1 MMRSMY
7 SGVSGLR
14 VHQTMMDVIGNNI
27 ANVNTVGFKS
37 GRVVFSD
44 VFSQLSRGAGAP
56 NLDTGRG
63 GTNPMQVG
71 LGANV
76 YAIDNLMMRGSIQ
89 RTDNPTD
96 ISIDGEGFFIVRG
109 GMYDTY
115 KFTRAGNFSLDSIG
129 NLVTPAG
136 LNVMGW
142 QAYDYDPATG
152 RYAFDTEQPLEAINI
167 YNDVHNGNKRV
178 IAPAQTTFAELSGN
192 LDADAAT
199 GTTFKVP
206 FIAYDEIGNKHDITI
221 EFTAKDPV
229 SGAGAASGTSLTS
242 GNGRTRDWDWV
253 ILSGTSFGIVSGGSG
268 TVTFGIGNPIGSSF
282 SNGVVIN
289 RDPVDLVVLPK
300 DPSIASQ
307 LTFSIDFS
315 KMTQYASASNVKA
328 SRVDGYT
335 TGTFQTFSIGADG
348 VISAVY
354 SNGQMKP
361 LAQIALANFDN
372 PGGLL
377 KEGDNL
383 FSQTTN
389 SGAFTKGVLPTYDGT
404 GQLAPG
410 TLEMSNVNLS
420 REFSD
425 MIVTQ
430 RGFQANSRIITTSD
444 EMLQELVN
452 LKR

>member
-14 VHQTMMDVIGNNI
+14 VHQTRMDVIGNNI

-56 NLDTGRG
+56 NMETGRG
-63 GTNPMQVG
+63 GTNPMQIG

-76 YAIDNLMMRGSIQ
+76 YAIDNLMMRGSVQ

-96 ISIDGEGFFIVRG
+96 LAIDGEGFFIVRG
-109 GMYDTY
+109 GMFDTY
-115 KFTRAGNFSLDSIG
+115 KFTRAGNFTLDAIG
-129 NLVTPAG
+129 NLVTPSG
-136 LNVMGW
+136 MNVMGW
-142 QAYDYDPATG
+142 QSFTQDRATG
-152 RYAFDTEQPLEAINI
+152 AFSFDTELPLEEINI
-167 YNDVHNGNKRV
+167 YNDVHNGNKRILSPTV
-178 IAPAQTTFAELSGN
+178 TSFAQFSGN
-192 LDADAAT
+192 LDADAKSGVEGRFT
-199 GTTFKVP
+199 IPYIV
-206 FIAYDEIGNKHDITI
+206 YDEIGNRHELSIQFTPQDADPNVDREWEYTILSGSSFAIT
-221 EFTAKDPV
+221 
-229 SGAGAASGTSLTS
+229 SGASGTIKFGTGSAGGVNGVLIEVNGQPSTIGAPALTS
-242 GNGRTRDWDWV
+242 LMITP
-253 ILSGTSFGIVSGGSG
+253 SE
-268 TVTFGIGNPIGSSF
+268 
-282 SNGVVIN
+282 
-289 RDPVDLVVLPK
+289 
-300 DPSIASQ
+300 PSIASPV
-307 LTFSIDFS
+307 TFDLDFS
-315 KMTQYASASNVKA
+315 RLTQYASPSNAKMTRA
-328 SRVDGYT
+328 DGYE
-335 TGTFQTFSIGADG
+335 TGTFETFSIGSDG

-354 SNGQMKP
+354 SNGQMRP
-361 LAQIALANFDN
+361 LAQVALATFEN

-389 SGAFTKGVLPTYDGT
+389 SGAFSKGVLPTTEGT
-404 GQLAPG
+404 GKIAPG
-410 TLEMSNVNLS
+410 TLEMSNVDLS

-430 RGFQANSRIITTSD
+430 RGFQANTRIITTSD

>member
-14 VHQTMMDVIGNNI
+14 VHQTRMDVIGNNI

-37 GRVVFSD
+37 GRVIFSD
-44 VFSQLSRGAGAP
+44 VFSQLSRGASGP

-63 GTNPMQVG
+63 GTNPMQIG

-76 YAIDNLMMRGSIQ
+76 YAIDNLMMRGSVQ

-96 ISIDGEGFFIVRG
+96 IAIDGEGFFIVRG

-115 KFTRAGNFSLDSIG
+115 KFTRAGNFTLDSVG
-129 NLVTPAG
+129 NLVTPSG
-136 LNVMGW
+136 MNVMGW
-142 QAYDYDPATG
+142 QAYTYDPVTG
-152 RYAFDTEQPLEAINI
+152 GFNFDTEQPLEAINI
-167 YNDVHNGNKRV
+167 YNDTHNGNKRI
-178 IAPAQTTFAELSGN
+178 IAPQATTYAQLSGN
-192 LDADAAT
+192 LDADSPVGA
-199 GTTFKVP
+199 TFKTP
-206 FIAYDEIGNKHDITI
+206 FIMYDEIGNKHDVTI
-221 EFTAKDPV
+221 EFTAKD
-229 SGAGAASGTSLTS
+229 SAIDGTM
-242 GNGRTRDWDWV
+242 RVREWDYK
-253 ILSGTSFGIVSGGSG
+253 ILPGSTYDIVDGETGTIKFGY
-268 TVTFGIGNPIGSSF
+268 GNPAGSSNL
-282 SNGVVIN
+282 NGVVV
-289 RDPVDLVVLPK
+289 DPTAPMELKILSN
-300 DPSIASQ
+300 DPSIASE
-307 LTFSIDFS
+307 LTLKLDFGRI
-315 KMTQYASASNVKA
+315 TQYASANSVKA

-335 TGTFQTFSIGADG
+335 TGTFETFSIGSDG

-361 LAQIALANFDN
+361 LAQIALASFEN
-372 PGGLL
+372 PAGLL

-383 FSQTTN
+383 FSQTNN
-389 SGAFTKGVLPTYDGT
+389 SGAFNKGVKPTYDGT

-410 TLEMSNVNLS
+410 TLEMSNVDLS

-430 RGFQANSRIITTSD
+430 RGFQANTRIITTSD

>member
-14 VHQTMMDVIGNNI
+14 VHQTRMDVIGNNI

-37 GRVVFSD
+37 GRVIFSD

-56 NLDTGRG
+56 DPNTGRG
-63 GTNPMQVG
+63 GTNPMQIG

-76 YAIDNLMMRGSIQ
+76 YSIDNLMMRGSVQ

-96 ISIDGEGFFIVRG
+96 LAIDGEGFFIVRG

-115 KFTRAGNFSLDSIG
+115 KFTRAGNFTLDAVG
-129 NLVTPAG
+129 NLVTPSG
-136 LNVMGW
+136 MNVMGW
-142 QAYDYDPATG
+142 QLFEWNNETKSYV
-152 RYAFDTEQPLEAINI
+152 FDTEQPLEEINI
-167 YNDVHNGNKRV
+167 YSDVHNGNKRL
-178 IAPAQTTFAELSGN
+178 IAPAQTTYAQLAGN
-192 LDADAAT
+192 LDADSAD

-206 FIAYDEIGNKHDITI
+206 FIAYDEIGNKHDITV
-221 EFTAKDPV
+221 EFTAQTPTM
-229 SGAGAASGTSLTS
+229 SGTDRIREWTY
-242 GNGRTRDWDWV
+242 TV
-253 ILSGTSFGIVSGGSG
+253 LSGSSYDIVSGDTGS
-268 TVTFGIGNPIGSSF
+268 VKFGIGNSVGSSV
-282 SNGVVIN
+282 SNGVVIE
-289 RDPVDLVVLPK
+289 PLTPQDLVILPTN
-300 DPSIASQ
+300 PSIASE
-307 LTFSIDFS
+307 LTFQIDFS
-315 KMTQYASASNVKA
+315 NMTQYASLSTVKA
-328 SRVDGYT
+328 TRVDGYT
-335 TGTFQTFSIGADG
+335 TGEFKTFSIGSDG
-348 VISAVY
+348 IISAVY

-361 LAQIALANFDN
+361 LAQIALAMFDN

-383 FSQTTN
+383 FSQTMN
-389 SGAFTKGVLPTYDGT
+389 SGAFTKGVIPTYEGS

-410 TLEMSNVNLS
+410 TLEMSNVDLS

-430 RGFQANSRIITTSD
+430 RGFQANTRIITTSD

>member
-14 VHQTMMDVIGNNI
+14 VHQTRMDVIGNNI

-44 VFSQLSRGAGAP
+44 VFSQTSRGAGSP
-56 NLDTGRG
+56 NMDTGRG
-63 GTNPMQVG
+63 GTNPMQIG

-76 YAIDNLMMRGSIQ
+76 YSIDNLMMRGSVQ

-96 ISIDGEGFFIVRG
+96 LAIDGEGFFIVRG
-109 GMYDTY
+109 GNYDTY
-115 KFTRAGNFSLDSIG
+115 KFTRAGNFTLDSVG

-136 LNVMGW
+136 LNVLGW
-142 QAYDYDPATG
+142 QQ
-152 RYAFDTEQPLEAINI
+152 YAWDNETKSYVFDTEQPLEALNI
-167 YNDVHNGNKRV
+167 YSDVHNGNKRI
-178 IAPAQTTFAELSGN
+178 IAPAQTTMAEFSGN
-192 LDADAAT
+192 LDADAAD
-199 GTTFKVP
+199 GKTFSVP
-206 FIAYDEIGNKHDITI
+206 YIIYDEIGNKHDITI
-221 EFTAKDPV
+221 TFTSQAPV
-229 SGAGAASGTSLTS
+229 SGGTE
-242 GNGRTRDWDWV
+242 RTREWTYV
-253 ILSGTSFGIVSGGSG
+253 LSGSTFDIVTGATGA
-268 TVTFGIGNPIGSSF
+268 VNFGIGSTVGASS
-282 SNGVVIN
+282 SNGVVI
-289 RDPVDLVVLPK
+289 DPTGPVAVKILPNGS
-300 DPSIASQ
+300 SIASQ
-307 LTFSIDFS
+307 LTFEMDFS
-315 KMTQYASASNVKA
+315 KMTQYASSSSVKV
-328 SRVDGYT
+328 SRQDGYP
-335 TGTFQTFSIGADG
+335 TGTFETFSIGSDG

-361 LAQIALANFDN
+361 LGQIALARFDN
-372 PGGLL
+372 PAGLL

-389 SGAFTKGVLPTYDGT
+389 SGTFTKGVMPTYEGT
-404 GQLAPG
+404 GALAPG
-410 TLEMSNVNLS
+410 TLEMSNVDLS

>member
-14 VHQTMMDVIGNNI
+14 VHQTRMDVIGNNI

-44 VFSQLSRGAGAP
+44 VFSQLSRGAGGP
-56 NLDTGRG
+56 NMDTGRG

-76 YAIDNLMMRGSIQ
+76 YAIDNLMMRGSVQ

-96 ISIDGEGFFIVRG
+96 IAIDGEGFFIVRG

-115 KFTRAGNFSLDSIG
+115 KFTRAGNFSLDSVG
-129 NLVTPAG
+129 NFVTPSG
-136 LNVMGW
+136 MNVMGW
-142 QAYDYDPATG
+142 QAYKYDPSTG
-152 RYAFDTEQPLEAINI
+152 RYTFDTEQPLEEINI
-167 YNDVHNGNKRV
+167 YNDAHNGNKR
-178 IAPAQTTFAELSGN
+178 ILAPSQTTFAQLSGN
-192 LDADAAT
+192 LDADAAD
-199 GTTFKVP
+199 GTKFKVP
-206 FIAYDEIGNKHDITI
+206 FIAYDEIGNKHDITL
-221 EFTAKDPV
+221 EFTAQAPTT
-229 SGAGAASGTSLTS
+229 SGTDRIREWTYTVLPGS
-242 GNGRTRDWDWV
+242 
-253 ILSGTSFGIVSGGSG
+253 SFDIVDGETGS
-268 TVTFGIGNPIGSSF
+268 VKFGIGNSAGTSA
-282 SNGVVIN
+282 SNGVVIEPAGPLELAILAN
-289 RDPVDLVVLPK
+289 S
-300 DPSIASQ
+300 PSIASQ
-307 LTFSIDFS
+307 LTLSIDFS
-315 KMTQYASASNVKA
+315 NMTQYASASNVKA

-335 TGTFQTFSIGADG
+335 TGTFETFSIGSDG
-348 VISAVY
+348 IISAVY

-361 LAQIALANFDN
+361 LAQIALAMFEN

-377 KEGDNL
+377 KEGDNM

-389 SGAFTKGVLPTYDGT
+389 SGAFTKGVLPTYSGS

-410 TLEMSNVNLS
+410 TLEMSNVDLS

-430 RGFQANSRIITTSD
+430 RGFQANTRIITTSD
-444 EMLQELVN
+444 EMLMELVN

>member
-1 MMRSMY
+1 
-7 SGVSGLR
+7 
-14 VHQTMMDVIGNNI
+14 MDVIGNNI

-44 VFSQLSRGAGAP
+44 VFSQLSRGAGGP

-63 GTNPMQVG
+63 GTNPMQIG

-76 YAIDNLMMRGSIQ
+76 YAIDNLMMRGSVQ

-96 ISIDGEGFFIVRG
+96 IAIDGEGFFVVRG

-115 KFTRAGNFSLDSIG
+115 KFTRAGNFSLDAVG
-129 NLVTPAG
+129 NFVTPSG

-142 QAYDYDPATG
+142 QAYTYDASTG
-152 RYAFDTEQPLEAINI
+152 RYAFDTEQPLEEINI
-167 YNDVHNGNKRV
+167 YYDTHNGNKRI
-178 IAPAQTTFAELSGN
+178 IAPAQTTLAQLTGN
-192 LDADAAT
+192 LDADSAD

-206 FIAYDEIGNKHDITI
+206 FIAYDEIGNKHDITL
-221 EFTAKDPV
+221 EFTAQTPTT
-229 SGAGAASGTSLTS
+229 SGTDRVREWTY
-242 GNGRTRDWDWV
+242 TV
-253 ILSGTSFGIVSGGSG
+253 LSGSSFNIVSGGTGS
-268 TVTFGIGNPIGSSF
+268 VSFGIGNTAGSSV
-282 SNGVVIN
+282 SNGVII
-289 RDPVDLVVLPK
+289 DPTAPVDLVLLSN

-307 LTFSIDFS
+307 LTFKLDFAN
-315 KMTQYASASNVKA
+315 MTQYASASNVKA

-335 TGTFQTFSIGADG
+335 TGTFETFSIGSDG

-361 LAQIALANFDN
+361 LAQIALASFEN

-389 SGAFTKGVLPTYDGT
+389 SGAFTKGVMPTYEGT

-410 TLEMSNVNLS
+410 TLEMSNVDLS

-430 RGFQANSRIITTSD
+430 RGFQANTRIITTSD

>member
-14 VHQTMMDVIGNNI
+14 VHQTRMDVIGNNI

-37 GRVVFSD
+37 GRVIFSD

-76 YAIDNLMMRGSIQ
+76 YAIDNLMMRGSVQ

-96 ISIDGEGFFIVRG
+96 LAIDGEGFFIVQG
-109 GMYDTY
+109 GQYDTY
-115 KFTRAGNFSLDSIG
+115 KFTRAGNFTLDSVG
-129 NLVTPAG
+129 NLVTPSG
-136 LNVMGW
+136 MNVMGW
-142 QAYDYDPATG
+142 HKYEVDPTTG
-152 RYAFDTEQPLEAINI
+152 SYIFDTEQPLEALNI
-167 YNDVHNGNKRV
+167 YSDEHNGNKRI
-178 IAPAQTTFAELSGN
+178 IAPKATTLAQFSGN
-192 LDADAAT
+192 LDADAADDKE
-199 GTTFKVP
+199 FSV
-206 FIAYDEIGNKHDITI
+206 FYVAYDEIGNIHDVTIT
-221 EFTAKDPV
+221 FTAQPMDETGGERTRAWDYVV
-229 SGAGAASGTSLTS
+229 SGS
-242 GNGRTRDWDWV
+242 
-253 ILSGTSFGIVSGGSG
+253 SFSIESGGSG
-268 TVTFGIGNPIGSSF
+268 SVVFGVGNTTSAST
-282 SNGVVIN
+282 SNGVVIS
-289 RDPVDLVVLPK
+289 PTTPEKISILPGGS
-300 DPSIASQ
+300 SIASV
-307 LTFSIDFS
+307 LEFEMDFS
-315 KMTQYASASNVKA
+315 KMTQYAATSNVKA
-328 SRVDGYT
+328 SRVDGYKP
-335 TGTFQTFSIGADG
+335 GTFETFSVGSDG

-361 LAQIALANFDN
+361 LGQIALASFEN

-389 SGAFTKGVLPTYDGT
+389 SGAFSKGVIPTYEGT
-404 GQLAPG
+404 GAIAPG
-410 TLEMSNVNLS
+410 TLEMSNVDLS

>member
-14 VHQTMMDVIGNNI
+14 VHQTRMDVIGNNI

-63 GTNPMQVG
+63 GTNPMQIG

-76 YAIDNLMMRGSIQ
+76 YSIDNLMMRGSIQ

-96 ISIDGEGFFIVRG
+96 ISIDGEGFFVVRG
-109 GMYDTY
+109 GKFDTY
-115 KFTRAGNFSLDSIG
+115 KFTRAGNFTLDSVG
-129 NLVTPAG
+129 NLVSPSG
-136 LNVMGW
+136 MNVMGW
-142 QAYDYDPATG
+142 QAFSYDRSTG
-152 RYAFDTEQPLEAINI
+152 KYVFDTEQPLEEINI
-167 YNDVHNGNKRV
+167 YTDTHNGNKRI
-178 IAPAQTTFAELSGN
+178 IAPSATTFAQLTGN
-192 LDADAAT
+192 LDADSDD
-199 GTTFKVP
+199 GTKFKVP

-221 EFTAKDPV
+221 EFTAQTPRLT
-229 SGAGAASGTSLTS
+229 GATD
-242 GNGRTRDWDWV
+242 RVRDWNWT
-253 ILSGTSFGIVSGGSG
+253 ILSGASFGIVSGGSG
-268 TVTFGIGNPIGSSF
+268 TVTFGIGNTAGSSL
-282 SNGVVIN
+282 SNGVVVLPSS
-289 RDPVDLVVLPK
+289 PVDFTMLSNN
-300 DPSIASQ
+300 PSIASQ
-307 LTFSIDFS
+307 LTFSIDF
-315 KMTQYASASNVKA
+315 KNVTQYASPSNVKA

-335 TGTFQTFSIGADG
+335 TGTFETFSVGSDG

-361 LAQIALANFDN
+361 LAQIALAKFDN
-372 PGGLL
+372 PAGLL

-389 SGAFTKGVLPTYDGT
+389 SGTFTKGVRPTYEGT
-404 GQLAPG
+404 GLLAPG
-410 TLEMSNVNLS
+410 TLEMSNVDLS

-430 RGFQANSRIITTSD
+430 RGFQANTRIITTSD

>member
-14 VHQTMMDVIGNNI
+14 VHQTRMDVIGNNI

-44 VFSQLSRGAGAP
+44 VFSQLSRGASGP

-63 GTNPMQVG
+63 GTNPMQIG

-76 YAIDNLMMRGSIQ
+76 YAIDNLMMRGSVQ

-96 ISIDGEGFFIVRG
+96 IAIDGEGFFVVRG

-115 KFTRAGNFSLDSIG
+115 KFTRAGNFSLDAIG
-129 NLVTPAG
+129 NLITPSG
-136 LNVMGW
+136 MNVMGW
-142 QAYDYDPATG
+142 QAYTYDPSTG
-152 RYAFDTEQPLEAINI
+152 RYTFDTEQPLEEINI
-167 YNDVHNGNKRV
+167 YNDVHNGNKRI
-178 IAPAQTTFAELSGN
+178 IAPAQTTYAQLSGN
-192 LDADAAT
+192 LDADVAD
-199 GTTFKVP
+199 GTTFNVP
-206 FIAYDEIGNKHDITI
+206 FVTYDEIGNKHDITI
-221 EFTAKDPV
+221 EFTAQAPITSGTDRIREWTYTVIPGPSCTLV
-229 SGAGAASGTSLTS
+229 SGAT
-242 GNGRTRDWDWV
+242 
-253 ILSGTSFGIVSGGSG
+253 GSIK
-268 TVTFGIGNPIGSSF
+268 FGIGNNAGSSV
-282 SNGVVIN
+282 SNGVVIE
-289 RDPVDLVVLPK
+289 PTGTLGLTFLPSF
-300 DPSIASQ
+300 PSIASELTMQ
-307 LTFSIDFS
+307 LDFT
-315 KMTQYASASNVKA
+315 KMTQYASQSSVKA
-328 SRVDGYT
+328 TRVDGYT
-335 TGTFQTFSIGADG
+335 TGVFETFSIGSDG
-348 VISAVY
+348 VISAIY
-354 SNGQMKP
+354 NNGQMKP
-361 LAQIALANFDN
+361 LAQIALAMFDN

-383 FSQTTN
+383 FSQTMN
-389 SGAFTKGVLPTYDGT
+389 SGTFTKGVLPTYEGS

-410 TLEMSNVNLS
+410 TLEMSNVDLS

-430 RGFQANSRIITTSD
+430 RGFQANTRIITTSD

>member
-14 VHQTMMDVIGNNI
+14 VHQTRMDVIGNNI

-44 VFSQLSRGAGAP
+44 VFSQLSRGASGP

-63 GTNPMQVG
+63 GTNPMQIG

-76 YAIDNLMMRGSIQ
+76 YAIDNLMMRGSVQ

-96 ISIDGEGFFIVRG
+96 IAIDGEGFFIVRG
-109 GMYDTY
+109 GMYDSY
-115 KFTRAGNFSLDSIG
+115 KFTRAGNFTLDAVG

-142 QAYDYDPATG
+142 QAYTYEPSTG
-152 RYAFDTEQPLEAINI
+152 RYIFDTEQPLEEINI
-167 YNDVHNGNKRV
+167 YYDTHNGNKRI
-178 IAPAQTTFAELSGN
+178 IAPAQTTLAQLSGN
-192 LDADAAT
+192 LDADSAD

-206 FIAYDEIGNKHDITI
+206 FIAYDEIGNKHDITV
-221 EFTAKDPV
+221 EFTAQTP
-229 SGAGAASGTSLTS
+229 A
-242 GNGRTRDWDWV
+242 
-253 ILSGTSFGIVSGGSG
+253 LSGTDRIREWTYEILPGSSFDIVSGGTGS
-268 TVTFGIGNPIGSSF
+268 VTFGIGNSAGSSV
-282 SNGVVIN
+282 SNGVVI
-289 RDPVDLVVLPK
+289 DPTAPQDLVILSN

-307 LTFSIDFS
+307 LTFQIDFS
-315 KMTQYASASNVKA
+315 DITQYASASNVKA

-335 TGTFQTFSIGADG
+335 TGTFETFSIGSDG

-361 LAQIALANFDN
+361 LAQIALATFEN

-389 SGAFTKGVLPTYDGT
+389 SGAFTKGVLPTYEGT

-410 TLEMSNVNLS
+410 TLEMSNVDLS

-430 RGFQANSRIITTSD
+430 RGFQANTRIITTSD

>member
-14 VHQTMMDVIGNNI
+14 VHQTRMDVIGNNI

-44 VFSQLSRGAGAP
+44 VFSQLSRGASAP

-63 GTNPMQVG
+63 GTNPMQIG

-76 YAIDNLMMRGSIQ
+76 YAIDNLMMRGSVQ

-96 ISIDGEGFFIVRG
+96 IAIDGEGFFIVRG
-109 GMYDTY
+109 GMFDTY
-115 KFTRAGNFSLDSIG
+115 KFTRAGNFTLDAVG
-129 NLVTPAG
+129 NLVTPSG
-136 LNVMGW
+136 MNVMGW
-142 QAYDYDPATG
+142 QNYTYDPSTG
-152 RYAFDTEQPLEAINI
+152 RYTFDTEQPLEEINI
-167 YNDVHNGNKRV
+167 YSDTHNGNKRI
-178 IAPAQTTFAELSGN
+178 IAPSETTFAQLTGN
-192 LDADAAT
+192 LDADVED

-206 FIAYDEIGNKHDITI
+206 FVVYDEIGNRHDITI
-221 EFTAKDPV
+221 EFTAQPPTTSGSDRTREWTYEVLAGDTYDLV
-229 SGAGAASGTSLTS
+229 SGMT
-242 GNGRTRDWDWV
+242 
-253 ILSGTSFGIVSGGSG
+253 G
-268 TVTFGIGNPIGSSF
+268 TVEFGIGNNAGSSI
-282 SNGVVIN
+282 SNGVIVT
-289 RDPVDLVVLPK
+289 PTGPQDLVILPT

-307 LTFSIDFS
+307 LTFQIDFS
-315 KMTQYASASNVKA
+315 NMTQYASQSNVKA

-335 TGTFQTFSIGADG
+335 TGTFETFSIGSDG

-361 LAQIALANFDN
+361 LAQIALAMFDN

-389 SGAFTKGVLPTYDGT
+389 SGAFTRGVMPTYGGS

-410 TLEMSNVNLS
+410 TLEMSNVDLS

-430 RGFQANSRIITTSD
+430 RGFQANTRIITTSD
-444 EMLQELVN
+444 EMLMELVN